1 MPRSSETIGAIA
13 TALAKAQIELSNPEK
28 TLTGTIAVR
37 GGERSFRY
45 ASLAGGLDLVRKCLG
60 QHDIALI
67 QTTAV
72 DEGQIMLTTLLVH
85 ASGEWVSS
93 LWPVCAA
100 AEPSAHVKGT
110 ALTYARRYA
119 LFTLVGI
126 AGEDDLDAP
135 PESTEVASVPDAQR
149 RPRQPEPPVGAGHHP
164 VPIRA
169 ASQVAE
175 RRARKE
181 GAKPPLLPSEASERL
196 RCQLI
201 SELGQFREP
210 ADLANW
216 AQRALPQKNQLS
228 TADAQR
234 VEAAFEAR
242 LNQLGEAEP
251 QSEPESQEANSHE
264 LRDEASKPVSSE
276 VMIIAKPVR
285 ERDPN
290 HLRFV
295 ASQGCLICG
304 RSPTDA
310 HHLRF
315 AEARAMGRKVSDKYT
330 VPLCRLHHREL
341 HRIGNERAWWQRQ
354 GFDPLPIA
362 AMLWARTHG
371 VAAAT
376 TPPEGDERR
385 ARINIMFNGRES
397 ENGAEPAPGL
407 QNNDEKATPM
417 LRPETG

>member
-1 MPRSSETIGAIA
+1 MHRSSETIGAIA

-28 TLTGTIAVR
+28 TLTGTIPMR

-45 ASLAGGLDLVRKCLG
+45 ASLASGLDLVRKCLG
-60 QHDIALI
+60 QHEIALI

-72 DEGQIMLTTLLVH
+72 DQGQITLTTLLVH
-85 ASGEWVSS
+85 ASGEWVSA

-100 AEPSAHVKGT
+100 AEPSAHIKGT

-135 PESTEVASVPDAQR
+135 SESTEVASAPDAQR
-149 RPRQPEPPVGAGHHP
+149 SPLQPEPLVGVGHHP
-164 VPIRA
+164 SSIRA
-169 ASQVAE
+169 ASQVP
-175 RRARKE
+175 RKE

-201 SELGQFREP
+201 SELGQLREP
-210 ADLANW
+210 ADLADW

-234 VEAAFEAR
+234 VEEAFEAK

-251 QSEPESQEANSHE
+251 QSESESREANSHHVGGE
-264 LRDEASKPVSSE
+264 RMEPVSAE
-276 VMIIAKPVR
+276 VTVITKPVR

-304 RSPTDA
+304 RSPSDA
-310 HHLRF
+310 HQLKF
-315 AEARAMGRKVSDKYT
+315 AEARAMGRKVSDKFT

-354 GFDPLPIA
+354 GLDPLPIA
-362 AMLWARTHG
+362 AMLWARMHRVVALAETTKDDQCPDSIKPMDHPGNG
-371 VAAAT
+371 VNA
-376 TPPEGDERR
+376 PP
-385 ARINIMFNGRES
+385 GR
-397 ENGAEPAPGL
+397 
-407 QNNDEKATPM
+407 
-417 LRPETG
+417 